1 MIRLITTFPSFLL
14 WNSNSLYSQVNDF
27 KYTSKTLSEQEYIKQ
42 LKEKR
47 KDDLAKIIKSSRV
60 MEINL
65 PIEQFSFYEF
75 KNHIF

>member
-1 MIRLITTFPSFLL
+1 MIRLISTFPSFLL

-27 KYTSKTLSEQEYIKQ
+27 KYTSKTLSEQENIKQ

>member
-27 KYTSKTLSEQEYIKQ
+27 KYTSKTLSEQENIKQ